1 MNIQTENS
9 TIPFFTNFISL
20 SRLAFLNT
28 LEKSSLQN
36 SPPFPPFPLR
46 RTERPIL
53 LGRKMENFEGRVRI
67 NRGA

>member
-36 SPPFPPFPLR
+36 SPPLPPFSLG
-46 RTERPIL
+46 RTKRPI